1 MVGRVARPVL
11 LGIVGDSASGK
22 TTLTR
27 GLVRILGEQQVSHVS
42 ADHYHRFDRRQRAQR
57 GLTPLHPDCNH
68 LDILQQHLEHL
79 RAGEPVLK
87 PVYRHRDG
95 SFGPPEYLVP
105 RHFVI
110 VEGLL
115 GLHAPAMRDLYDV
128 RVFLDPPEE
137 LRRRWKVL
145 RDCSRRGYTTD
156 EVLEELDR
164 READAEA
171 FIYPQR
177 RRAEIVIS
185 FAPGDCGDPERLDTS
200 ITVRPGSA
208 QLSLTALAGAAG
220 DAVSI
225 QDQRGETTLRI
236 AGTIDPDRSARLEE
250 ALWELMHFAEHLRTE
265 RLGEFTV
272 GTELHR
278 SDPLAIVQLLVLYQ
292 LVAADAAAAT

>member
-1 MVGRVARPVL
+1 MARPVL

-22 TTLTR
+22 TTLGR

-42 ADHYHRFDRRQRAQR
+42 ADHYHRFDRRQRRQR

-68 LDILQQHLEHL
+68 LDILRQHLEHL

-95 SFGPPEYLVP
+95 TFGSALYVVP

-110 VEGLL
+110 AEGLL
-115 GLHAPAMRDLYDV
+115 GFHTRAMCDLYDV

-156 EVLEELDR
+156 QVLEELDR

-171 FIYPQR
+171 FIHPQR
-177 RRAEIVIS
+177 RRADIVIS
-185 FAPGDCGDPERLDTS
+185 FAPGDHGDPERLDVTLTLRS
-200 ITVRPGSA
+200 GLTHPE
-208 QLSLTALAGAAG
+208 LSGLVSNVG
-220 DAVSI
+220 DAVSLRAR
-225 QDQRGETTLRI
+225 RGETALWISGRI
-236 AGTIDPDRSARLEE
+236 DRGQTARLE
-250 ALWELMHFAEHLRTE
+250 AAIWEQMHFASHLKTD

-278 SDPLAIVQLLVLYQ
+278 SSPLAIAQLLVLYQ
-292 LVAADAAAAT
+292 LVAADAVAGT